1 MCHNHYIIVIK
12 SAAKVILPKNMIPPL
27 LMNDS
32 IAAIAFFHSLKS
44 LVIFTL
50 NNLFPIPILNLI
62 QCLTDIGQQIIDMLC
77 TYRQTDGRR
86 RDVLGFQFL
95 GRKL

>member
-1 MCHNHYIIVIK
+1 
-12 SAAKVILPKNMIPPL
+12 MIPPL

-32 IAAIAFFHSLKS
+32 IAAIVFFHSLKS

-62 QCLTDIGQQIIDMLC
+62 QSLTDIGQQIIDMLC